1 MQMIDT
7 SNLRLLP
14 SLSLAQII
22 NDLLREMQERG
33 DCVLDYENADMYLD
47 RIEYHAGDRKENGRV
62 VPGEGDRSDNL
73 YCFFK
78 EV

>member
-1 MQMIDT
+1 MQMVDT

-33 DCVLDYENADMYLD
+33 DCVLDYENTDMYLD
-47 RIEYHAGDRKENGRV
+47 RIEYHPGDRMEDGI